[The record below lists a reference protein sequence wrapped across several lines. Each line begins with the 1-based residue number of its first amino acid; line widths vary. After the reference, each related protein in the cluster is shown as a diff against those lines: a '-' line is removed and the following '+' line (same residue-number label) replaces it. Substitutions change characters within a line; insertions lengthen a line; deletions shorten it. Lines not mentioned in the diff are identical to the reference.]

1 MNVTA
6 RRLMLGGALMA
17 ASVVTGLGVGSGS
30 TGASG
35 TTYTGNV
42 TSCAAAGYGSSLDSG
57 FLSQTDGSYSTAYM
71 DYTISGG
78 DKTVNIT
85 SQAYNLLIHAIVVKG
100 GPAYNVFT
108 AAETDMTSPP
118 NSNGVTPRISHW
130 FVCYEMLPETTSTTT
145 TVVTTTTEVPTTTT
159 EVPTTTTD
167 APTTTAAPTTVAPT
181 TAAPTTTIAAT
192 TTTDAGVLP
201 PFDPQLPETGSNS
214 RQLLSFAMLMFG
226 VGVILRALVRRPA

>member
-1 MNVTA
+1 
-6 RRLMLGGALMA
+6 MA

-145 TVVTTTTEVPTTTT
+145 TTTTTTTVAPSSTTTTTTTTTTEAPASTTTT
-159 EVPTTTTD
+159 TV
-167 APTTTAAPTTVAPT
+167 APTTVAPVT
-181 TAAPTTTIAAT
+181 TLAT
-192 TTTDAGVLP
+192 TTTAAGVLP